1 MSLGFTVSPVNN
13 VISPTTPALSSAVK
27 QMAGLL
33 WYNLLSEMNK
43 NGLASGTLGAGGDAF
58 QSMFLWNIAQNDFAK
73 YDRSLTNATVTQIG
87 SRMPVAPVASPAAPT
102 IAKPVELGGAASAQS
117 AAITP
122 KSDSL
127 LNQATKFA
135 QVVWPAVQ
143 QAASQLGVPASAILA
158 QTALETGWGASA
170 PGNNLF
176 GIKAAD
182 GQSSTVRATQEV
194 VNGVLTSQNATFRNY
209 SSPAAS
215 VADYVQHVQTI
226 FSNAVGQNSVSGFA
240 RALQQSGYATDT
252 QYASKIVSIAQSP
265 LMAQVLQAV
274 SGGISL
280 PVSP

>member
-1 MSLGFTVSPVNN
+1 MSLGFTVSPVDN

-27 QMAGLL
+27 QMASLL

-73 YDRSLTNATVTQIG
+73 YDRSLTNATVTKIG

-102 IAKPVELGGAASAQS
+102 IAKLVELGGAVSVQS

-158 QTALETGWGASA
+158 QAALETGWGASA

-215 VADYVQHVQTI
+215 VADYVQHVQAI
-226 FSNAVGQNSVSGFA
+226 FSNTVGQNSVSGFA

-252 QYASKIVSIAQSP
+252 QYASKIVSIAQSS